1 MQFYTKRKSSLST
14 SMVPMIDILIILLIF
29 FIVNTQWKK
38 PSSLM
43 KIEVPSVEF
52 MKGDAED
59 KPMVTMS
66 IGRNGDLLFDEE
78 SLEFSELT
86 ERLKKFREEFPNI
99 PMKMEADKEISLE
112 TLIKVW
118 DSLTAAGIEIKT
130 VPALI
135 NVQEKTDNESP
146 SDTE

>member
-1 MQFYTKRKSSLST
+1 MRFFTKRP
-14 SMVPMIDILIILLIF
+14 VPPAVPIIPMIDILTILLIF

-38 PSSLM
+38 PSSLL
-43 KIEVPSVEF
+43 KIEVPSVQF
-52 MKGDAED
+52 MKGEVES

-66 IGRNGDLLFDEE
+66 IGRNGELLFDEE
-78 SLEFSELT
+78 RVEFSDLVET
-86 ERLKKFREEFPNI
+86 LKEFREKHPDT
-99 PMKMEADKEISLE
+99 PMKMEADKEISVE

-135 NVQEKTDNESP
+135 DVQETSDNNGADSE
-146 SDTE
+146 